1 MYYYFLHLMRIL
13 VCISTSIDIQL
24 KGNLVKIQ
32 SCSRNCILSFAL
44 QNAFDLILCH
54 WKIFLGRPIK
64 RRKPGDLPHSKKKC

>member
-24 KGNLVKIQ
+24 KGNLVKTQ

-44 QNAFDLILCH
+44 QNASDTILVTG
-54 WKIFLGRPIK
+54 K
-64 RRKPGDLPHSKKKC
+64 